1 MALRFAWRCFSC
13 SPPARPRM
21 ALIRW
26 RKPRPRKIDAPP
38 IKRTLRML
46 LVKNGRVLD
55 PLSKTDAAMDVLL
68 DGETIREVAPAG
80 KITAARNVESFDAA
94 GLIVAPGFIDI
105 HAHLR
110 EPGQESSET
119 IETGT
124 RAAARGGF
132 TAVCCMPN
140 TKPVNDNASVTRFI
154 ADRAKVHGHV
164 RVWPIGAASI
174 GSKGEAIAEIAAM
187 KDAGVV
193 AVSDDG
199 KPIATAKLARQVME
213 YCRSLNLSVIE
224 HAEDVS
230 LAAGAVMRE
239 GVTSTRL
246 GLRGM
251 PAAAESVC
259 VARDVQL
266 AELTGARLH
275 VAHLSAKASL
285 EQVRSAK
292 SKRLHVT
299 CEVTPHHFTLIDE
312 DVTYDSRFKMN
323 PPLAAREDR
332 EALLAG
338 LADGTVDAMATDH
351 APHEPALKDVEFDKA
366 PFGVLGF
373 KTALSLALEQ
383 LVHSGRISLMRM
395 VELFTTGP
403 ARVLGIERK
412 LAAGEPADLTIFS
425 LDRPWP
431 FPVKE
436 SPSKSRNSPFDG
448 RTFKGGPAATIVSG
462 KIVHRVIV

>member
-1 MALRFAWRCFSC
+1 
-13 SPPARPRM
+13 
-21 ALIRW
+21 
-26 RKPRPRKIDAPP
+26 
-38 IKRTLRML
+38 ML

-55 PLSKTDAAMDVLL
+55 PASKTDAAMDILL
-68 DGETIREVAPAG
+68 DGEKIKEVGAAG
-80 KITAARNVESFDAA
+80 KIAAPQNVEIFDAA
-94 GLIVAPGFIDI
+94 GLIVAPGFIDL

-140 TKPVNDNASVTRFI
+140 TKPVNDNASVTRFML
-154 ADRAKVHGHV
+154 DRAKVAGSV
-164 RVWPIGAASI
+164 RVWPIGAASV

-187 KDAGVV
+187 KEAGIV

-199 KPIATAKLARQVME
+199 KPIATAKLARQVMD
-213 YCRSLNLSVIE
+213 YCRSLDLPVIE

-266 AELTGARLH
+266 AELAGARLH
-275 VAHLSAKASL
+275 IAHLSAKASL
-285 EQVRSAK
+285 EQVRWAK
-292 SKRLHVT
+292 SRGLRVS

-312 DVTYDSRFKMN
+312 NVTYDSRFKMN

-338 LADGTVDAMATDH
+338 LADGTVDAIATDH

-366 PFGVLGF
+366 PFGILGF
-373 KTALSLALEQ
+373 ETAVALALEQ
-383 LVHSGRISLMRM
+383 LVRTGHLSLMRM
-395 VELFTTGP
+395 VELFATGP
-403 ARVLGIERK
+403 ARVLGRAHKI
-412 LAAGEPADLTIFS
+412 AAGQPADLTILS
-425 LDRPWP
+425 TDYPWTYN
-431 FPVKE
+431 VKD
-436 SPSKSRNSPFDG
+436 SASKSRNSPFDG
-448 RTFKGGPAATIVSG
+448 RAFQGGAMATIVAG
-462 KIVHRVIV
+462 RIVHRIQ

>member
-1 MALRFAWRCFSC
+1 ML
-13 SPPARPRM
+13 
-21 ALIRW
+21 LIR
-26 RKPRPRKIDAPP
+26 
-38 IKRTLRML
+38 
-46 LVKNGRVLD
+46 NGRVLD
-55 PLSKTDAAMDVLL
+55 PASKRDAVMDVLL
-68 DGETIREVAPAG
+68 DGERIAEIAQPG
-80 KITAARNVESFDAA
+80 KIVAKDAESFDAA

-154 ADRAKVHGHV
+154 LDRAKTSASV
-164 RVWPIGAASI
+164 RVWPIGAASV

-187 KDAGVV
+187 KQAGIV

-199 KPIATAKLARQVME
+199 KPIATAKLTRQVMD
-213 YCRSLNLSVIE
+213 YCRSLDIPVIE

-239 GVTSTRL
+239 GVTSTRM

-275 VAHLSAKASL
+275 IAHLSAKGSL
-285 EQVRSAK
+285 EQVRWAK
-292 SKRLHVT
+292 QHGLQVT

-312 DVTYDSRFKMN
+312 DVQYDSRYKMN

-332 EALLAG
+332 DALLAG
-338 LADGTVDAMATDH
+338 LADGTVDAIATDH
-351 APHEPALKDVEFDKA
+351 APHEPASKDVEFDRA
-366 PFGVLGF
+366 PFGITGF
-373 KTALSLALEQ
+373 ETALAVALEQ
-383 LVHSGRISLMRM
+383 LVQSGRITLIRL
-395 VELFTTGP
+395 VELFTSGP
-403 ARVLGIERK
+403 ARVLGMERK
-412 LAAGEPADLTIFS
+412 LAAGQPADLTIFS
-425 LDRPWP
+425 TDHQWTFRAS
-431 FPVKE
+431 E
-436 SPSKSRNSPFDG
+436 SASKSRNSPFDG
-448 RTFKGGPAATIVSG
+448 HSFRGAPVATIVDG
-462 KIVHRVIV
+462 KIAYRRQQVASGRV